1 MEIKRN
7 KLKVGYEFDRY
18 GGKLINGKLEDGGN
32 FIAPMGASF
41 ESRALPPYYNNG
53 GVPYNKYKV
62 VKEIP
67 DVAEG
72 AAIPWFGQPG
82 MGTQFKLE
90 KSIDDLLK
98 EGYIERIVETA
109 EQLSKAKLLTK
120 FKGFENI
127 QSLVNQLDDAK
138 DAGLISKLDALES
151 SYFSK
156 LDQDLVHST
165 YGSEIKALLKESPD
179 DLNDIWKRLKD
190 DPSFSWE
197 LQKTGGSR
205 WEAWSKREFFKEVT
219 ALGKKFEAETVLKTL
234 KDRSSQW
241 YGTLK
246 SKVFTDFAKNLD
258 DYDMFSQVQL
268 KYDGDNY
275 FVADQVFVKYDDFGG
290 VEDIVVIENKL
301 KNSTALTIPQTD
313 ALKHSNYE
321 VRSINKASEF
331 NSTNQLNQGDL
342 LEFEGN
348 IKWYK
353 VYDSD
358 KGDVITGINKL

>member
-109 EQLSKAKLLTK
+109 NQLGKALKKVVLGSDDLSQFAVNFRKNLPVPNHKGNVAVFEYIDNSGNTIKKAFTTEVGVSSHSEELAIDFFNSEGIPKANIKRIYSELEPCELAGHTCKAKLT
-120 FKGFENI
+120 ENFPTSEKI
-127 QSLVNQLDDAK
+127 FSYDYPGGVDNTVRTASVNQRYID
-138 DAGLISKLDALES
+138 LE
-151 SYFSK
+151 
-156 LDQDLVHST
+156 Q
-165 YGSEIKALLKESPD
+165 LLK
-179 DLNDIWKRLKD
+179 
-190 DPSFSWE
+190 
-197 LQKTGGSR
+197 
-205 WEAWSKREFFKEVT
+205 
-219 ALGKKFEAETVLKTL
+219 
-234 KDRSSQW
+234 
-241 YGTLK
+241 
-246 SKVFTDFAKNLD
+246 
-258 DYDMFSQVQL
+258 
-268 KYDGDNY
+268 
-275 FVADQVFVKYDDFGG
+275 
-290 VEDIVVIENKL
+290 
-301 KNSTALTIPQTD
+301 
-313 ALKHSNYE
+313 
-321 VRSINKASEF
+321 
-331 NSTNQLNQGDL
+331 
-342 LEFEGN
+342 
-348 IKWYK
+348 
-353 VYDSD
+353 
-358 KGDVITGINKL
+358 